1 MVKVALKRIIKF
13 MPYVAAYFIALGLA
27 ALAFAFFGENV
38 LFKDGAYSMVKVA
51 CYIPQDN
58 ALNATGFSLIANMNS
73 IENTISFVDYDSP
86 EEVREAVDEE
96 EVVAGLIIPEG
107 FASGIFSGSNPEL
120 EVVFKSAETFDEQVV
135 KDIMLV
141 LANDLGVGQACTQ
154 AVYTY
159 CDQAG
164 LSYDDTT
171 DIADRVRTEELG
183 YALDRLNI
191 FRYDTVDSISAYT
204 LTQKIAGAAL
214 VYVFLL
220 SVFVFAYFCKGSNP
234 AFIARAK
241 LSGIHPAVFFITEAL
256 SVTVMMYIAFAVIVI
271 GLQFTKIGISLMALV
286 RMLPIIAIIAFIV
299 TGVSYLFRS
308 PVSAAYISFAAF
320 TVLMYLAGG
329 LLPIEFL
336 PRFLQEGAVYN
347 PLKYLIDFAV
357 EAMFA

>member
-1 MVKVALKRIIKF
+1 
-13 MPYVAAYFIALGLA
+13 MPYVAAYFLALGLA

-51 CYIPQDN
+51 CYVPQDN
-58 ALNATGFSLIANMNS
+58 ALNATGFSFLSNMNS
-73 IENTISFVDYDSP
+73 IENTISFVECDTP
-86 EEVREAVDEE
+86 EEVRGAVENE
-96 EVVAGLIIPEG
+96 EVVAGMIIPEG
-107 FASGIFSGSNPEL
+107 FASGIFSGENPEL
-120 EVVFKSAETFDEQVV
+120 EMVFKSADTFDEQVV

-141 LANDLGVGQACTQ
+141 LANDLGVGQASVQ
-154 AVYTY
+154 AVYSFCNQMDVPY
-159 CDQAG
+159 DQSSD
-164 LSYDDTT
+164 L
-171 DIADRVRTEELG
+171 ADKVRIDELA
-183 YALDRLNI
+183 YALDRMNI
-191 FRYDTVDSISAYT
+191 FRYESVDSISTFT
-204 LTQKIAGAAL
+204 LTQKIAAAVL

-241 LSGIHPAVFFITEAL
+241 LSGISPALFFITEAL
-256 SVTVMMYIAFAVIVI
+256 SVMVMMYVAFALIAV
-271 GLQFTKIGISLMALV
+271 GLHFTKIGINLMALL

-329 LLPIEFL
+329 LLPLEFL
-336 PRFLQEGAVYN
+336 PRFLQEASVLN
-347 PLKYLIDFAV
+347 PFKYLIAFAL

>member
-1 MVKVALKRIIKF
+1 MIKAAFKRILAF
-13 MPYVAAYFIALGLA
+13 MPYVAAYFAALGLA
-27 ALAFAFFGENV
+27 ALAFAFLGENV

-51 CYIPQDN
+51 CYIPEDN
-58 ALNATGFSLIANMNS
+58 ALNAAGFSLIANMNS

-86 EEVREAVDEE
+86 DEVREAVDED
-96 EVVAGLIIPEG
+96 EVAAGLIIPEG
-107 FASGIFSGSNPEL
+107 FASGIFSGTNPEL

-154 AVYTY
+154 AVYSF
-159 CDQAG
+159 CG
-164 LSYDDTT
+164 SEGISYEDTV
-171 DIADRVRTEELG
+171 DLGDRVRADELG
-183 YALDRLNI
+183 YALDRLHI
-191 FRYDTVDSISAYT
+191 FRYDNVDSISAYT
-204 LTQKIAGAAL
+204 LTQKIAGAVL

-234 AFIARAK
+234 AFMIRAK
-241 LSGIHPAVFFITEAL
+241 LSGMHPVVFFLTEAL
-256 SVTVMMYIAFAVIVI
+256 SVALMMYIAFALIAG
-271 GLQFTKIGISLMALV
+271 GLYFTSIGISLWALV
-286 RMLPIIAIIAFIV
+286 RMLPIIAVIAFTV

-336 PRFLQEGAVYN
+336 PRFLQENAVYN
-347 PLKYLIDFAV
+347 PLKYLIDFTV
-357 EAMFA
+357 EAMFS

>member
-1 MVKVALKRIIKF
+1 MVKVSLKRILAF
-13 MPYVAAYFIALGLA
+13 MPYVAAYFAALGLA

-38 LFKDGAYSMVKVA
+38 LFKDGAFSMVKVA
-51 CYIPQDN
+51 CYIPSDN
-58 ALNATGFSLIANMNS
+58 PLNETGFSFISNMNS
-73 IENTISFVDYDSP
+73 IENTVSFVEYDTP
-86 EEVREAVDEE
+86 DEVREAVDDE

-107 FASGIFSGSNPEL
+107 FASGIFSGANLEL

-154 AVYTY
+154 TIYSF
-159 CDQAG
+159 CDEADVDYETM
-164 LSYDDTT
+164 LELTDT
-171 DIADRVRTEELG
+171 VRTKELG

-191 FRYDTVDSISAYT
+191 FRYDSVDSISTYT
-204 LTQKIAGAAL
+204 LTQKIAGSVL

-234 AFIARAK
+234 AFTARAR
-241 LSGIHPAVFFITEAL
+241 LSGIPPVLFFFIETL
-256 SVTVMMYIAFAVIVI
+256 CVLFMMYIAFALIVV
-271 GLQFTKIGISLMALV
+271 GLQFTKIGISLLALV
-286 RMLPIIAIIAFIV
+286 RMIPVLAVIALIV

-329 LLPIEFL
+329 LLPLEFL

-347 PLKYLIDFAV
+347 PLKYLISFAL